1 MLVTWVVCTK
11 ISFFTVSTCFVRRMC
26 QFVELVCFKS
36 IYVNR
41 YICPSIRTCEIFSLL
56 LIKFVLMSWI
66 FFAQNMTNAST
77 MNTAAAAPRQY
88 VSTYLGLTCITKRRK
103 SCCFWCVGQTW
114 LMRWQLQT
122 NYANNHCLRLKSLTL
137 FWFSQLTVCVL
148 HQQQLRKTAWWFS
161 LSLSLTL

>member
-1 MLVTWVVCTK
+1 MHNYLCKTSSLIIRFNSALITVIKVQYYYDKSQYYDWKHHAPCHLSCVQQN
-11 ISFFTVSTCFVRRMC
+11 FFFHVSTCFVQRMC

-77 MNTAAAAPRQY
+77 MNTAAAPRQY

-103 SCCFWCVGQTW
+103 SCCFWCVGQT
-114 LMRWQLQT
+114 
-122 NYANNHCLRLKSLTL
+122 
-137 FWFSQLTVCVL
+137 
-148 HQQQLRKTAWWFS
+148 
-161 LSLSLTL
+161 

>member
-1 MLVTWVVCTK
+1 MSLELCAIEFLFSCKYLFCPTHVPICRISMLQ
-11 ISFFTVSTCFVRRMC
+11 IN
-26 QFVELVCFKS
+26 
-36 IYVNR
+36 INR
-41 YICPSIRTCEIFSLL
+41 YLPFHTYLWDFLSSFNQLCSNVMDIS
-56 LIKFVLMSWI
+56 
-66 FFAQNMTNAST
+66 AQNMTNAST
-77 MNTAAAAPRQY
+77 MNTAEAAPRQY